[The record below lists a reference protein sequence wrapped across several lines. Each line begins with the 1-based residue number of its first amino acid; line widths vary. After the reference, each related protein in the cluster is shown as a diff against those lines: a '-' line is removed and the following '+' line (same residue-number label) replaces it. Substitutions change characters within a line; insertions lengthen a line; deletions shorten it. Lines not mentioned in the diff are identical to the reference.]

1 MTTNKQSYF
10 LELGL
15 INTLLID
22 RLTTPGAYLM
32 AQDGNDV
39 LLPGQYLTQDMKEG
53 DLIDVFYIRILKTDL
68 LRLLLNQQQY

>member
-1 MTTNKQSYF
+1 MTINKQSYF

-15 INTLLID
+15 TNTLQLD

-39 LLPGQYLTQDMKEG
+39 LLPGQYLTPEMKEG
-53 DLIDVFYIRILKTDL
+53 DLIDVF
-68 LRLLLNQQQY
+68 